1 MFTSWHNL
9 KSEMQTEATKLSC
22 DEAALKLSRKRK
34 GLQRNVLSHLN
45 RKDINVI
52 LNSKGGKK

>member
-9 KSEMQTEATKLSC
+9 QNEMQTEATKLSC
-22 DEAALKLSRKRK
+22 DEAGFKLARKGK
-34 GLQRNVLSHLN
+34 GLQRNLASHLN
-45 RKDINVI
+45 RKFNNVI